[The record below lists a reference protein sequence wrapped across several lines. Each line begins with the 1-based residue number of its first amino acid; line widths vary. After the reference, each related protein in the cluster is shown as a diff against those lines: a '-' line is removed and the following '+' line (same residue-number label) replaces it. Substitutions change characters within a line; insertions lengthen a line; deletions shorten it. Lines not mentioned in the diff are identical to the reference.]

1 MEGATKLSP
10 KLSFWHLWSKC
21 DRLESMHYMTSF
33 LQSNAVLKLN
43 SSVMITFQYS
53 LQSPFVKLL
62 FLLLKGKENESWSS
76 FNDGTYELGNK
87 WLFPRSFLLYMT
99 WRTWVPGLLRSEQ
112 ITVLRSDLYM
122 CALHCEVV
130 VEAFFR
136 VVAIPNHKRFT
147 TQLKLTF
154 AIYDLSLND
163 RNL

>member
-1 MEGATKLSP
+1 M
-10 KLSFWHLWSKC
+10 WSKC

-130 VEAFFR
+130 VVVEAFFR

>member
-1 MEGATKLSP
+1 
-10 KLSFWHLWSKC
+10 
-21 DRLESMHYMTSF
+21 MHYMTSF

-130 VEAFFR
+130 VAFFH
-136 VVAIPNHKRFT
+136 VVAIPNHIRR
-147 TQLKLTF
+147 LVKLT
-154 AIYDLSLND
+154 DLQSKICLSMIEIFSQPNWFFLSSLKNYGWHAS
-163 RNL
+163 